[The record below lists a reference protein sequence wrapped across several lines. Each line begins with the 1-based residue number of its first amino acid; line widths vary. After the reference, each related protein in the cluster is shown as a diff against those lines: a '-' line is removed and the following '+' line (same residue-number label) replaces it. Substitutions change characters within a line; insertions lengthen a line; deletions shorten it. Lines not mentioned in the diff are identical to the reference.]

1 MALLF
6 NCFTV
11 MSLTQNV
18 SKDGAVTLIKNG
30 QSETVFTLFTFN
42 IEKYMVSI
50 CSHCNPVSQKLNQ
63 GLYAIDI
70 SHGTSADCAAV
81 FKVKVTTKHRPNI
94 IDESES
100 IK

>member
-1 MALLF
+1 
-6 NCFTV
+6 
-11 MSLTQNV
+11 
-18 SKDGAVTLIKNG
+18 
-30 QSETVFTLFTFN
+30 
-42 IEKYMVSI
+42 MVSI